1 MYDWIRKCFLPLTLV
16 LFVSVSCSRPPPLV
30 GVDNE
35 KKPASSVAAATKQ
48 RVYIATT
55 RQASGAEGVF
65 YSGQRGNEIGLASV
79 VVSIP
84 PNHKPGELERA
95 RTLPPDPEKHFAIIE
110 PTVYSNDKAFVRA
123 LDASLS
129 EMPAQDRN
137 VLFFV
142 HGYNTTISDAILRLA
157 QFVEDTQ
164 YEGIPVLVSWAS
176 AAKPLQY
183 VYDLNSAL
191 SARSDFLEASKI
203 VTSSKA
209 NQFDL
214 LAHSMGAFLTMEA
227 ISQAE
232 LKGEFNRSRRLRNV
246 ILAAPDIDFQVFK
259 KQLELISH
267 NNQEFFVLISA
278 DDGALS
284 FSKAISGGVDR
295 VGAADAV
302 ELAKLGVTVIDL
314 SQISDSKSGSH
325 SKFVGSPEIVQLIG
339 EGIRTS
345 SRFGKR
351 THSELI
357 EFVAGAPI
365 LIVSD

>member
-1 MYDWIRKCFLPLTLV
+1 MHHWISKCFLPLAAV
-16 LFVSVSCSRPPPLV
+16 LLIATSCSRPPPLV

-35 KKPASSVAAATKQ
+35 KKPAASVSAATKQ
-48 RVYIATT
+48 KIYIATT
-55 RQASGAEGVF
+55 RHASGAEGVF
-65 YSGQRGNEIGLASV
+65 YSGERGSEIGLASV

-84 PNHKPGELERA
+84 PGHEAGGLERP
-95 RTLPPDPEKHFAIIE
+95 RSLPPDPEKHFAIIE
-110 PTVYSNDKAFVRA
+110 PTVYSSPNAFVRA
-123 LDASLS
+123 LDSSLLS
-129 EMPAQDRN
+129 LPTSDRN
-137 VLFFV
+137 ILFFV

-164 YEGIPVLVSWAS
+164 YDGIPVLVSWAP
-176 AAKPLQY
+176 AAKPLQN
-183 VYDLNSAL
+183 VYGLNSAL
-191 SARSDFLEASKI
+191 AARSDFLEASKI
-203 VTSSKA
+203 VTRSKA
-209 NQFDL
+209 NQVDL

-246 ILAAPDIDFQVFK
+246 ILAAPDIDIEVFK

-278 DDGALS
+278 DDGALN

-295 VGAADAV
+295 VGAADAAA
-302 ELAKLGVTVIDL
+302 LSKLGVTVIDL
-314 SQISDSKSGSH
+314 SKVADSKSGSH

-339 EGIRTS
+339 DGIRTS

-351 THSELI
+351 THSELV

-365 LIVSD
+365 LIISE